1 MHSSIKIVHPLVLT
15 VHDSMTEQGMQ
26 ALEKITNGAITEVN
40 PANLLSYV
48 NRVER

>member
-1 MHSSIKIVHPLVLT
+1 MIALMNVERHLVHG
-15 VHDSMTEQGMQ
+15 SMREQGMQ

-40 PANLLSYV
+40 TANLLSYV